1 MAGDGGVILVDTNF
15 GASSEAPARPFYY
28 AKTAKC
34 PDKYG
39 EDCAGVRK
47 SDRCPK
53 MDEFGSRSRE
63 IGSNLDRND
72 QIPSGKSEITTESF
86 GAAYGGTRDKVS
98 AFRRYRG
105 SLFTVGGATFRSFS
119 DTFRH
124 PRPIYYRFLQ
134 RYVQNSLS
142 LCHFRQNSLSLSPAV
157 TLREA
162 SPSERTH
169 VQARAYVKR
178 ARIFGKRPK

>member
-1 MAGDGGVILVDTNF
+1 MAKLD
-15 GASSEAPARPFYY
+15 PA
-28 AKTAKC
+28 
-34 PDKYG
+34 
-39 EDCAGVRK
+39 CAGVRK

-53 MDEFGSRSRE
+53 MDEFGSKSRE